1 MGKKKPFINKKT
13 ADTYHLFRRSTRDVG
28 GHFDEEGNPLDVP
41 REFTLV
47 PTPETER
54 RQQEKQRRDAF
65 LSSMDPTT
73 MTMTTTTLNP
83 VVSTLQVQKEVEIR
97 TDAVPSNALSKVKR
111 QLQKANLVDDY
122 DYEQHMKPI
131 TGSGMFL
138 SSEGVVDPN
147 LDVRAKL
154 VETDVHEVDRQF
166 EAIALSANCM
176 EQDVAQ
182 ALFDFEEEEFEEIL
196 DDFCITAAREPE
208 EEEEGV
214 VFDFDAHIEALI
226 LKAKLEEKGGGKV
239 VPKGHEWW
247 TKQQQEF
254 QGVKPFR
261 KYGSDDEE
269 DSDDEDDEEDSL
281 DREFGGGED
290 LEGLVGH
297 GVVPKLA
304 PEEEQA
310 LCEKFEQTLAEYD
323 SDEVGDLDEECYE
336 IKGDKPL
343 EGDVGIEAA
352 LDQFIQEQKD
362 DNMLIGTRHLPE
374 NKRKGGS
381 SKVFVN
387 HKLIDF
393 NELELNAAAEDE
405 LEEEK
410 IEDVLAEADSF
421 LANPEVELPP
431 EEVLIDGKSY
441 FTMKSSNP
449 WDCESILSTY
459 SNLDN
464 NPAVIDGSR
473 RRRKKKTSKKPIEAD
488 IPEEQ
493 PVQILLSNKT
503 GLPLGVLPERN
514 NGFDDD
520 GLTFASS
527 INKGEARR
535 KGETKEEK
543 RARKNLIKEE
553 KKIARIEKKMMRE
566 AIQDEFSRRAAP
578 TDDVTGKS
586 VFRYS

>member
-1 MGKKKPFINKKT
+1 
-13 ADTYHLFRRSTRDVG
+13 
-28 GHFDEEGNPLDVP
+28 VP

-54 RQQEKQRRDAF
+54 KQKEQLRR
-65 LSSMDPTT
+65 SNQK
-73 MTMTTTTLNP
+73 TTTTTTTTATTKK
-83 VVSTLQVQKEVEIR
+83 VSFGLEQEQQLKDIR
-97 TDAVPSNALSKVKR
+97 TDAVPTNALSKIKL
-111 QLQKANLVDDY
+111 QLKEANLVDDY
-122 DYEQHMKPI
+122 NYEQHMKPI
-131 TGSGMFL
+131 TGTGTFL
-138 SSEGVVDPN
+138 SSEGVADPN
-147 LDVRAKL
+147 RDIRAQIVEPDVQ
-154 VETDVHEVDRQF
+154 EVDRQF
-166 EAIALSANCM
+166 EAIALSTNCM
-176 EQDVAQ
+176 EEDVAN
-182 ALFDFEEEEFEEIL
+182 ALFDFEEDEYEEIL
-196 DDFCITAAREPE
+196 DDFCITAAQEPDGE
-208 EEEEGV
+208 QGGS

-247 TKQQQEF
+247 TKQEQEF
-254 QGVKPFR
+254 QGVKPFN
-261 KYGSDDEE
+261 KYGSDDEQ
-269 DSDDEDDEEDSL
+269 DSDDDDDEDSL
-281 DREFGGGED
+281 DREFGGED

-304 PEEEQA
+304 PNEEMA

-323 SDEVGDLDEECYE
+323 SDEVGDLDEECYD

-362 DNMLIGTRHLPE
+362 ENMLIGTRHLPE
-374 NKRKGGS
+374 NRRKGGS

-393 NELELNAAAEDE
+393 NELETKVAAEDE

-410 IEDVLAEADSF
+410 IADVLAEADSF

-464 NPAVIDGSR
+464 NPAVIDGTSR
-473 RRRKKKTSKKPIEAD
+473 RRRKKKNSKKQIQDD
-488 IPEEQ
+488 IPEEE

-527 INKGEARR
+527 VNKGEARK

-543 RARKNLIKEE
+543 RSRKNLIKEE

-578 TDDVTGKS
+578 TDDVSGKS